1 MANFPEEFVKYRSA
15 LKGLKRFGNA
25 KILGIFG
32 RLPKLDDHK

>member
-1 MANFPEEFVKYRSA
+1 MANSPEKFVEYWGA
-15 LKGLKRFGNA
+15 LKGVKRFGNA